1 MKHNDTYNMYFL
13 QSHLLGLQ
21 NKKAPTYHREK
32 DETLRKS
39 LSFYEAFESDMDIA
53 PIITE
58 SSFTAHPRKIKLL
71 GPEAENIQAPL
82 ATLRES
88 LGRYRSLIDNTPDLI
103 HSVTPQGAFLF
114 VNRAWRDLLGYSQ
127 EEIKKLTLFDI
138 LGESCREKCRNNINC
153 LRRRE
158 KSDCASTE
166 IFLAKNGKKIPVE
179 GRCNI
184 IRQHGKPVTITGIF
198 RDITQ
203 RRQAEESLELAY
215 TEMEHR
221 VAVRTQE
228 LEEANIALGVIIKRY
243 DQNKK
248 EIEQQILK
256 NLWERISPAVERLK
270 KSGLRDS
277 QERYLELIE
286 AGMIEILSPHSPGIE
301 LTLAKLTSTEKTV
314 ANLIKQGKNTKEVAA
329 ILNIATSTVSKHREN
344 IRKKIGIANK
354 KQPLK
359 KILLT
364 TI

>member
-1 MKHNDTYNMYFL
+1 MDT
-13 QSHLLGLQ
+13 
-21 NKKAPTYHREK
+21 APT
-32 DETLRKS
+32 
-39 LSFYEAFESDMDIA
+39 
-53 PIITE
+53 ITY
-58 SSFTAHPRKIKLL
+58 SRITAHPRTIKPL
-71 GPEAENIQAPL
+71 GPEAKNLQTTL

-88 LGRYRSLIDNTPDLI
+88 LERYRSLIDNTPDLI

-114 VNRAWRDLLGYSQ
+114 VNRAWRELLGYSQ

-138 LGESCREKCRNNINC
+138 LGDSCREQCRNNIRC
-153 LRRRE
+153 LQRKE
-158 KSDCASTE
+158 KADCASTG
-166 IFLAKNGKKIPVE
+166 IFLTKNGKEIPVE

-184 IRQHGKPVTITGIF
+184 IRQDGKPATITGIF

-203 RRQAEESLELAY
+203 RRQAEEALQLTY

-221 VAVRTQE
+221 VAVRTRE
-228 LEEANIALGVIIKRY
+228 LEEANIALAVIIKRY
-243 DQNKK
+243 EQYKK
-248 EIEQQILK
+248 EREQQILR
-256 NLWERISPAVERLK
+256 NLWERTAPVVERLK

-301 LTLAKLTSTEKTV
+301 LTLAKLTATEKTV

-329 ILNIATSTVSKHREN
+329 ILNIAISTVSKHREN

-359 KILLT
+359 KLLLT